1 MMLLPAKADEQSK
14 FANVRMSLLRWPSCG
29 NDVRLPILR
38 TLRWSSAVTPKL
50 RGRVSPALS
59 QRSRLRQRGWTV
71 RVHEAS
77 PELRAF
83 GAGIFIWENGL
94 RVLKAV
100 GAYESVM
107 ANAHEAI
114 SYETRHGNRVIAEHR
129 FTPDKGTR
137 MLTMTRQH
145 LYSLRDPGGRARR
158 RRRLCLNLKL
168 SPRVLTAC

>member
-1 MMLLPAKADEQSK
+1 MKSAK
-14 FANVRMSLLRWPSCG
+14 
-29 NDVRLPILR
+29 
-38 TLRWSSAVTPKL
+38 
-50 RGRVSPALS
+50 
-59 QRSRLRQRGWTV
+59 
-71 RVHEAS
+71 
-77 PELRAF
+77 ELRAF

-145 LYSLRDPGGRARR
+145 LYSCVIQAAERAGVTIVLGSEVVAASPNGVLITADGERYQADLVVGADGVRSKVRELRWTPEGAELVLGWHRAGARAAHETR
-158 RRRLCLNLKL
+158 AGTRQLG
-168 SPRVLTAC
+168 PRH

>member
-1 MMLLPAKADEQSK
+1 MVVSRHAEIAGAG
-14 FANVRMSLLRWPSCG
+14 FAGLAAA
-29 NDVRLPILR
+29 I
-38 TLRWSSAVTPKL
+38 A
-50 RGRVSPALS
+50 
-59 QRSRLRQRGWTV
+59 LRQRGWTV
-71 RVHEAS
+71 RVHEAAK
-77 PELRAF
+77 ELRAF

-114 SYETRHGNRVIAEHR
+114 SYETRHDNRLIAEHR

-145 LYSLRDPGGRARR
+145 LYSCVIEAAERSAGSWR
-158 RRRLCLNLKL
+158 
-168 SPRVLTAC
+168 